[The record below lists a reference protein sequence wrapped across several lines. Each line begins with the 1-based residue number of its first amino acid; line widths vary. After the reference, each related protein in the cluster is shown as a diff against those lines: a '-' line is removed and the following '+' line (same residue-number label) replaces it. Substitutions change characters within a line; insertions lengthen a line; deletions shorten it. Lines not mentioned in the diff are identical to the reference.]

1 MINITVYK
9 EAESGEGYEYNEMLV
24 NPKQIVS
31 IGSYMVD
38 DQLYQLTLPNI
49 DDCYLTDEEGK
60 DKIVGAL
67 R

>member
-9 EAESGEGYEYNEMLV
+9 ESDSEEGYEYSEMLV

-31 IGSYMVD
+31 IGSYVVD

-49 DDCYLTDEEGK
+49 DDCYLTDEESK
-60 DKIVGAL
+60 NKIVGAL
-67 R
+67 K